1 MKKYLFKYEEDGV
14 PTEKEIESDSI
25 SDGLVKLIEVTKG
38 NKLEH
43 VKVFCGEEIKK
54 DDSNKKS
61 KRGRKKSNE

>member
-14 PTEKEIESDSI
+14 PTEREIESDSI
-25 SDGLVKLIEVTKG
+25 SDGLVKLIDVTKG

-54 DDSNKKS
+54 DDNNKKS
-61 KRGRKKSNE
+61 TRKRTRNTK